1 MIEMSN
7 VFNAQLAEK
16 ELFVLFLLLF
26 VLKKEKRKKKC
37 MGNKRKILNTSTC
50 SKKKKKKK
58 IGTPFDIVVFPYN
71 QRNSDINSPCL
82 HITF

>member
-26 VLKKEKRKKKC
+26 VLKKEKRKKK
-37 MGNKRKILNTSTC
+37 MHGEQEEN
-50 SKKKKKKK
+50 
-58 IGTPFDIVVFPYN
+58 P
-71 QRNSDINSPCL
+71 
-82 HITF
+82 

>member
-26 VLKKEKRKKKC
+26 VLKKEKRKKNAWGTRGKSLTLPLAR
-37 MGNKRKILNTSTC
+37 KRK
-50 SKKKKKKK
+50 K
-58 IGTPFDIVVFPYN
+58 
-71 QRNSDINSPCL
+71 RRR
-82 HITF
+82 

>member
-26 VLKKEKRKKKC
+26 VLKKEKRKKKNAWVTR
-37 MGNKRKILNTSTC
+37 GKSLTLPLARKRK
-50 SKKKKKKK
+50 K
-58 IGTPFDIVVFPYN
+58 
-71 QRNSDINSPCL
+71 RRR
-82 HITF
+82 

>member
-26 VLKKEKRKKKC
+26 VLKKEKEKC
-37 MGNKRKILNTSTC
+37 TGTRGKSSTLPLAQKR
-50 SKKKKKKK
+50 
-58 IGTPFDIVVFPYN
+58 
-71 QRNSDINSPCL
+71 RRR
-82 HITF
+82 

>member
-16 ELFVLFLLLF
+16 ELFVLFLLHF
-26 VLKKEKRKKKC
+26 VLKKEKEKC

-50 SKKKKKKK
+50 SKKEKKKK

-71 QRNSDINSPCL
+71 QRNIDINSPCL

>member
-26 VLKKEKRKKKC
+26 VLKKEKKNAWGTRGKSLTLPLARKRKK
-37 MGNKRKILNTSTC
+37 R
-50 SKKKKKKK
+50 
-58 IGTPFDIVVFPYN
+58 
-71 QRNSDINSPCL
+71 RR
-82 HITF
+82 

>member
-26 VLKKEKRKKKC
+26 VLKKEKRKKK
-37 MGNKRKILNTSTC
+37 MHGE
-50 SKKKKKKK
+50 
-58 IGTPFDIVVFPYN
+58 
-71 QRNSDINSPCL
+71 Q
-82 HITF
+82 

>member
-50 SKKKKKKK
+50 SKKMKK

-82 HITF
+82 HITL